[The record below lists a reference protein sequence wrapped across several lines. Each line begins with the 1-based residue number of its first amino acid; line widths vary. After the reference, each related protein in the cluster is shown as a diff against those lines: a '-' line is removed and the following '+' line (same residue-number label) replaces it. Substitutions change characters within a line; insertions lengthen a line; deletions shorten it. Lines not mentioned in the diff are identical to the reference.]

1 MTTLLNSH
9 RRPCRIISFITQGVV
24 RLQWRQVTSAGG
36 GPGLALSWPDRR
48 PLESSSPARGERSVT
63 WITEEGLI
71 VHKSTSERKP
81 YNCLGPTKLLY
92 SLPHRIVGIL
102 TTTVLM
108 RLNTAWKLL
117 AARLVKKKNHWRQDT
132 NHARRFFT
140 WVICTSGTN
149 VFFELLRLAILPI
162 LTCTYS
168 PHNTLQ

>member
-117 AARLVKKKNHWRQDT
+117 AARLVKKKKTTDVKIPTMHDVSLLEWYVRQELMYFSSYCGWL
-132 NHARRFFT
+132 FFQ
-140 WVICTSGTN
+140 
-149 VFFELLRLAILPI
+149 F
-162 LTCTYS
+162 
-168 PHNTLQ
+168 